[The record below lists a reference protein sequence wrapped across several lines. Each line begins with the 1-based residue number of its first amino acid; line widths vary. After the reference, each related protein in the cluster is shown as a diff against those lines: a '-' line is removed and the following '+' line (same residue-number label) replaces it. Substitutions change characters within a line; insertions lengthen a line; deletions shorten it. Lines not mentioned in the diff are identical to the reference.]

1 MNINQ
6 IQMWCTYHNPQI
18 LIDYNLQE
26 SKNFKLFNTDDFT
39 LKEDNI
45 NYLHDY
51 LGELTTYYYVWKN
64 KLKSDYVG
72 FCQYRRHW
80 ISIYLDELEKY
91 GIYAYMN
98 WQSKE
103 PIYKRE
109 CGYHKIL
116 NDFYTVNLINYMYH
130 KYNIDIRNYLFEQEN
145 RNIAYHNMLIY
156 RWDIFEDVCDF
167 AFGFLDYISYGKW
180 KDVNNIIFLTKL
192 YHFKHENENEYSG
205 DYYWERALSVL
216 FEIIIGIYVNIKYTV
231 PCHLEHMYYIYLDEK
246 TINNFEEFDRWYKMN
261 IKTGVVHFYVNDNIR
276 KILDDNKLNYQYLR
290 NDRPYTGQ
298 EIKLKINERIHCE
311 NSIEFNKGNFHIEK
325 YKDLS

>member
-26 SKNFKLFNTDDFT
+26 TENFKLFNTDDFT

-64 KLKSDYVG
+64 QLKSDYVG

-80 ISIYLDELEKY
+80 ISIYLNELEKH

-109 CGYHKIL
+109 CGYHNIL
-116 NDFYTVNLINYMYH
+116 NDFYTINLINYMYH

-156 RWDIFEDVCDF
+156 RWDVFEDVCDF
-167 AFGFLDYISYGKW
+167 AFGFLDYLSCGKW
-180 KDVNNIIFLTKL
+180 KNTNNIIFLSKL
-192 YHFKHENENEYSG
+192 YHFKHDNENEYSG

-231 PCHLEHMYYIYLDEK
+231 PCHIEHMYYIYLDEK

-276 KILDDNKLNYQYLR
+276 KILDDNKLNYMYIR
-290 NDRPYTGQ
+290 NDMPYIGK

-325 YKDLS
+325 Y